1 MRPPLSINSSQ
12 ENGLT
17 GIIGAYPSKP
27 PNSTFSPT
35 SFPITGIIRTA
46 VVFWLIIPIAIS
58 SAIIPYIN
66 RDAFWSPQT
75 LDYFSFTTWDE
86 NYRTAY
92 SLRDLQKRVK
102 ENFQE
107 NQNLYLIYTYDFNEE
122 TMKFLE
128 EQGYLVNIFESN
140 ESVNEEYRIYKIEP
154 KFLLAESI

>member
-1 MRPPLSINSSQ
+1 MP
-12 ENGLT
+12 
-17 GIIGAYPSKP
+17 
-27 PNSTFSPT
+27 F
-35 SFPITGIIRTA
+35 
-46 VVFWLIIPIAIS
+46 S

-122 TMKFLE
+122 TMKLLE